1 MRTLS
6 KNLTLALVSA
16 ALVVQGIPAHAV
28 DLNKAFNSLLGPTAS
43 VKYNEPG
50 RFQSGAR
57 AGFTGG
63 GLELRVPRTQNAPAL
78 FTVSAPK
85 IDAGCGG
92 ISAHF
97 GGFSFISGQELVNM
111 LKQIASGFALG
122 FVTSL
127 VMKTLCPACE
137 AIVQELRAA
146 AQQAS
151 RLAKDSCQWGQE
163 AAARFLEGIGS
174 KSGMNICAQTSS
186 QNGAASDNLAGLQSL
201 CNTENAA
208 VKWLRDFNANLAQL
222 SGGNAGSGDTK
233 AEAERKTLEELGK
246 GNVTW
251 RVLSAFD
258 NYRPYSDEDDAIS
271 AYKRK
276 LLLINIIGATLGPI
290 DDEKLPYC
298 ETADGSRIQ
307 PKGDEQLY
315 CPPPMEMRDGTVGR
329 LAALFMC
336 GNPDKLANASD
347 VSPAIINDCKT
358 WLTAV
363 NLNTNNAGSSNK
375 LWKCSSLP
383 GETERD
389 ARINCN
395 ALTLV
400 DESKIIDGEG
410 FMIHVN
416 RLLRKAVERV
426 RTDTPFVGGESD
438 EEGKRIIALIQTAP
452 YPLYQA
458 INAAAVYPAS
468 AGSLIDSLS
477 VLVAEQF
484 AYAMLD
490 DTFRITGRNSSG
502 AKITQTQAQQLSEFL
517 RGMRSVFRENK
528 TLMNQN
534 FAIQQAIAEQI
545 RQINVALQRQVLT
558 DDLLG
563 ANRLAQTMQRAAAAS
578 VTQPKTG
585 GGE

>member
-1 MRTLS
+1 ML
-6 KNLTLALVSA
+6 KPLTAAIISTALT
-16 ALVVQGIPAHAV
+16 VQAVPAYAV
-28 DLNKAFNSLLGPTAS
+28 DLNKAFSSLLGPTSS

-57 AGFTGG
+57 TGFTGG
-63 GLELRVPRTQNAPAL
+63 GLELRVPRGGTSPAL

-111 LKQIASGFALG
+111 LKQIASGYALG

-163 AAARFLEGIGS
+163 AAARFLEGTGA

-186 QNGAASDNLAGLQSL
+186 QNGASSDNLGALASI
-201 CNTENAA
+201 CNTENSA
-208 VKWLRDFNANLAQL
+208 VKWLREFNANLASL
-222 SGGNAGSGDTK
+222 SSGNADGANIKSQ
-233 AEAERKTLEELGK
+233 AEKETLDELGK

-258 NYRPYSDEDDAIS
+258 NYRPYSDEPDAIA

-276 LLLINIIGATLGPI
+276 VLLMNIIGATLGAI
-290 DDEKLPYC
+290 DDKKSPYC
-298 ETADGSRIQ
+298 MTADGTKLS
-307 PKGDEQLY
+307 PKPEEQLY
-315 CPPPMEMRDGTVGR
+315 CPPPMEMRDGTSGR

-336 GNPDKLANASD
+336 GNPDKLAD
-347 VSPAIINDCKT
+347 VTGVSPTLINDCKT
-358 WLTAV
+358 WIQTV
-363 NLNTNNAGSSNK
+363 SGTETQKNK
-375 LWKCSSLP
+375 LWNCASLE
-383 GETERD
+383 GESTRD
-389 ARINCN
+389 ARLFCN
-395 ALTLV
+395 ALELV
-400 DESKIIDGEG
+400 DESQIIDGEG
-410 FMIHVN
+410 FIIHVN
-416 RLLRKAVERV
+416 RLLRKAVDRV
-426 RTDTPFVGGESD
+426 RTDTPFD
-438 EEGKRIIALIQTAP
+438 ADDEGKRIIALIQTAP

-477 VLVAEQF
+477 ILVAEQF

-502 AKITQTQAQQLSEFL
+502 TKISQAQAQQLSEFL
-517 RGMRSVFRENK
+517 RAMRTTFKENRV
-528 TLMNQN
+528 LMNQS
-534 FAIQQAIAEQI
+534 FAIQQAISEQI
-545 RQINVALQRQVLT
+545 RQINVALQRQVMT

-563 ANRLAQTMQRAAAAS
+563 ANRLAQTMQKAAS
-578 VTQPKTG
+578 ANITAPKSSEG
-585 GGE
+585 GTE